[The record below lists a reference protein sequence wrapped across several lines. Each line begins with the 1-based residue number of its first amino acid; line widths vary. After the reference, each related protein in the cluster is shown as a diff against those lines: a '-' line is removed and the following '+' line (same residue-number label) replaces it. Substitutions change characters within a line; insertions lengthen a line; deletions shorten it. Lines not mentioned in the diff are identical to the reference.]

1 MAVINLINS
10 SINCIKGVNMP
21 IAMRSVLALV
31 GLLLVLS
38 GCTSKEEKWRG
49 IVESD
54 LITLNTGLNRLESHL
69 DQGRI
74 RNAQLVGVY
83 AASMR
88 EQKPDMAPVIAII
101 ELEATSKGA
110 LFHGLQERYN
120 DLKVKAP
127 ALILQGERGVNAIG
141 GEIDALTAAVSSKN
155 FGEALADPLNVLADM
170 SGGSLPRVDAMSKA
184 ESLQANAAED
194 FGSASSMVGN
204 PNYGAWQQQ
213 SNGTSFWAFYGQY
226 RLMSDLL
233 LGPVYYNRWARNR
246 DYSYYGSRGYNNYSS
261 PGQKSAESKRF
272 SQTQKKFASQG
283 KRFNSPY
290 AKSTQ
295 QIRGGRRA
303 SAFSQVTK
311 SPSKGAASGSNRY
324 SSRYKTSAFSNTRS
338 RNNNSYN
345 SRNTS
350 SSRSYSGGGK

>member
-1 MAVINLINS
+1 
-10 SINCIKGVNMP
+10 MP
-21 IAMRSVLALV
+21 ITMRSVLALV
-31 GLLLVLS
+31 GLLLMLS

-49 IVESD
+49 IVQSD
-54 LITLNTGLNRLESHL
+54 LITLNTSFKRLESHL
-69 DQGRI
+69 DNGRI
-74 RNAQLVGVY
+74 RNAKLMGVY

-88 EQKPDMAPVIAII
+88 EQKPDMASVIAII

-110 LFHGLQERYN
+110 LFHGLQERFN
-120 DLKVKAP
+120 DLTAKAP

-170 SGGSLPRVDAMSKA
+170 SEGTLPRVDAMSKA

-204 PNYGAWQQQ
+204 PNYGSWQQQ
-213 SNGTSFWAFYGQY
+213 SNGTSFWVFYGQY

-233 LGPVYYNRWARNR
+233 LGPVYYNRWAQNR

-295 QIRGGRRA
+295 QTRGGRRA

-311 SPSKGAASGSNRY
+311 SPSKGSTSGSNRY

-350 SSRSYSGGGK
+350 SSRSYGGRGK

>member
-1 MAVINLINS
+1 
-10 SINCIKGVNMP
+10 
-21 IAMRSVLALV
+21 MRSVLSLV

-38 GCTSKEEKWRG
+38 GCTSKEDTWRA

-54 LITLNTGLNRLESHL
+54 LMTLNASFKRLESHL
-69 DQGRI
+69 EQGRI
-74 RNAQLVGVY
+74 RNAKLMGVY

-88 EQKPDMAPVIAII
+88 EQKPEMASLISIL
-101 ELEATSKGA
+101 ETEATPQGA
-110 LFHGLQERYN
+110 LYQGLLERYV
-120 DLKVKAP
+120 DLGAKAP

-141 GEIDALTAAVSSKN
+141 SEIDALTAAVSSN
-155 FGEALADPLNVLADM
+155 SFGGALADPLNVLADM
-170 SGGSLPRVDAMSKA
+170 SEGTLPRVDAMSKA
-184 ESLQANAAED
+184 ESLQANAAQD

-204 PNYGAWQQQ
+204 PNYGQWQQQ

-233 LGPVYYNRWARNR
+233 FGPVYYNSWARNR
-246 DYSYYGSRGYNNYSS
+246 DYSYYGSRGYNNYTS
-261 PGQKSAESKRF
+261 PSQKAAESKRF

-295 QIRGGRRA
+295 QARGGRRT

-311 SPSKGAASGSNRY
+311 SPSKVSSSSSNRY
-324 SSRYKTSAFSNTRS
+324 SSRYKAGAFSNTSS

-350 SSRSYSGGGK
+350 SSRSYGGRGK